1 MMQVAVVGSKVVA
14 LGCGTR
20 SWYPVAQAT
29 AALAGLQTVRW
40 RKPRW
45 LPPAKSKM
53 FKVPPRVTVPEE
65 EEIEMKR
72 LYNIYRTQVKAV
84 RYCSAYLFIYLFCN
98 LFILITFLKQSAEEE
113 AEHQYL
119 MEYNH
124 QENLRVAALR
134 EERVKM
140 EFEADLA
147 RIEVSRE
154 KLAKKT
160 LEAEE
165 EALRI
170 ITETQELVKTFIKQE
185 DLEKAIETALAN
197 PVDYNYAIDQE
208 GHIFRGS
215 KTRPGDIAKEDW
227 EKLISVAQ

>member
-14 LGCGTR
+14 LGCGTK

-84 RYCSAYLFIYLFCN
+84 RRHLRDQ
-98 LFILITFLKQSAEEE
+98 FLRTSDTSEMAVKQSAEEE